1 MFCLKMDQRS
11 ENKYEEYETFI
22 VHDILR
28 IVSVLIAKLEK
39 KLRSV

>member
-11 ENKYEEYETFI
+11 ENKYKEYEMFI

-28 IVSVLIAKLEK
+28 IVLVLTAKLEK